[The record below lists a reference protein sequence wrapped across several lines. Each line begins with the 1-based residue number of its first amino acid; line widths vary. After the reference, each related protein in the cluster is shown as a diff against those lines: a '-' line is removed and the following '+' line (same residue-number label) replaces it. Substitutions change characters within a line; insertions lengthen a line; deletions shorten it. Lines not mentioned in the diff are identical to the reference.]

1 MTPETVFQITCGIS
15 ALGWIILLFVSPFWM
30 RYDKFLIGVVIALLA
45 ISYTWLNFS
54 NFDPGL
60 LKNLVRWMGLRKYF
74 KTGFY

>member
-1 MTPETVFQITCGIS
+1 MTPEIVFQITCGIS
-15 ALGWIILLFVSPFWM
+15 ALGWIVLLFVSPFWM

-60 LKNLVRWMGLRKYF
+60 LKNLVRWMELRKYF